1 MPLHTFKCSKCNF
14 EETRRI
20 HQEDLLWREFVLV
33 KEPTEKE
40 IAKLDFAKGDD
51 PRELEVWEDVI
62 YGKELP
68 DVVKCNKCKKKKA
81 MIVPPTDFTI
91 KHGRNSIH
99 AKKERMRFDRDG
111 MDKQQSEQFLKEACE
126 ASKERQ
132 KSGEEHYARMVPNY
146 EVLRE
151 QGKVRKLTDEESARK
166 RKYLKDANI
175 KLTKEGTI
183 GKITRRKP

>member
-33 KEPTEKE
+33 KEGTEEE

-62 YGKELP
+62 YGKDLP

-81 MIVPPTDFTI
+81 MFVPPSSLPTI
-91 KHGRNSIH
+91 KNSRNSY
-99 AKKERMRFDRDG
+99 ASLKERRRYAHEG
-111 MDKQQSEQFLKEACE
+111 MDKEQSEQFLKESVE
-126 ASKERQ
+126 ASKERV
-132 KSGEEHYARMVPNY
+132 KSGEQHYKKVVPNY
-146 EVLRE
+146 EVLQK
-151 QGKVRKLTDEESARK
+151 QGQVRRLNDQERADKIQNLK
-166 RKYLKDANI
+166 RTNQAITKD
-175 KLTKEGTI
+175 GTI
-183 GKITRRKP
+183 GKASRK